1 MALTLA
7 QAERAVLLNTAAGN
21 ATLIQ
26 SPSGYGKSTMLMQA
40 FEKLR
45 SRNEQQGKRTG
56 LGIIFAATQTPPDLI
71 GLPWKG
77 ERSFK
82 LPDGVT
88 NPKDGSDHVTFT
100 VTDPSYPLWMLD
112 VYTGQPAV
120 MFDQFVL
127 IIEEYGQGE
136 PETKRA
142 MAEIFLNGG
151 TAPFYL
157 PKGSARWACTNTGSR
172 YGVTKDFLFAIA
184 RRTVIDIAPDVDA
197 LVDHWDKPYRCQG
210 RTWQVSPVWKAWAK
224 TAGSS
229 VIFEKEPKE
238 DNPWC
243 NPRTM
248 CSADRTYQL
257 LVEENGGNDLAPQ
270 DPLFLELFTGTIG
283 APATQSC
290 AQFLEFRTQLPSYSD
305 VVADPTGTP
314 VPVKG
319 DLQMLM
325 SYEMANRTQ
334 AEHLGQALTYMSR
347 LNKDMGIT
355 YISALLRRDYK
366 NIINQPAM
374 QAWIQKNSAAVS
386 IVASLAST

>member
-1 MALTLA
+1 MALNLVN
-7 QAERAVLLNTAAGN
+7 AEKAMLLNTAAGN
-21 ATLIQ
+21 ATLLR
-26 SPSGYGKSTMLMQA
+26 SASGFGKSSMLMQA

-45 SRNEQQGKRTG
+45 SKNASKGRTTG

-77 ERSFK
+77 ERTFA
-82 LPDGVT
+82 LPAPHPVT
-88 NPKDGSDHVTFT
+88 GATSVTFT

-112 VYTGQPAV
+112 VYSGKPAI

-157 PKGSARWACTNTGSR
+157 PQGSARWACTNTGSR

-184 RRTVIDIAPDVDA
+184 RRTVIDIAQDVDV
-197 LVDHWDKPYRCQG
+197 LVDHWDKPYTFQG
-210 RTWQVSPVWKAWAK
+210 RQWMTSPIWKAWVK

-229 VIFEKEPKE
+229 VIFEPEPKE
-238 DNPWC
+238 DGPWC

-248 CSADRTYQL
+248 SAADRIYQEI
-257 LVEENGGNDLAPQ
+257 VADNGGNDP
-270 DPLFLELFTGTIG
+270 DPMDPILIELFSGTIG
-283 APATQSC
+283 MPA
-290 AQFLEFRTQLPSYSD
+290 AQAATSFLQFRTQLPSMSAI
-305 VVADPTGTP
+305 VKDPVGTP

-319 DLQMLM
+319 DLQMLL
-325 SYEMANRTQ
+325 SYELANQVQ
-334 AEHLGQALTYMSR
+334 ASVLTEVLIYVDR
-347 LNKDMGIT
+347 LPKDMGIT
-355 YISALLRRDYK
+355 FISALLRRDYK
-366 NIINQPAM
+366 SMINQPAM
-374 QAWIQKNSAAVS
+374 QAWIQRNNSLVAIVS
-386 IVASLAST
+386 SLANA